1 MTGKAEFNSMIN
13 LIFTQ
18 LSLINFQVLLIS
30 ILSVMAGYVIAP
42 TVQYKQIRFLMVY
55 PLWVES
61 KLEKWSPEQWQALPL
76 FLFLFCLNL
85 FSLFVDLLSGLIPF
99 LPFVFAIWSGIN
111 IGLITYRKLEG
122 QFYYISLINP
132 VSVFELPAVFI
143 TFTAA
148 IQYNLK
154 SFGVTF
160 LDLPKA
166 DAGAYLRLFLTIV
179 LPLTFIAGVLETVL
193 IKVIGKMEKNDK
205 DE

>member
-1 MTGKAEFNSMIN
+1 MIN
-13 LIFTQ
+13 FIYSQF
-18 LSLINFQVLLIS
+18 SLINFQIFLLS
-30 ILSVMAGYVIAP
+30 ILCVMAGYVFAP
-42 TVQYKQIRFLMVY
+42 TVQYKQIRFLMIY

-61 KLEKWSPEQWQALPL
+61 KLEKWSPEKWQALPL

-85 FSLFVDLLSGLIPF
+85 FSLFVDLFSGLIPF
-99 LPFVFAIWSGIN
+99 LPFIFAVWSGIN

-122 QFYYISLINP
+122 RFYYISLINP

-154 SFGVTF
+154 DIGVTI

-166 DAGAYLRLFLTIV
+166 DVGAYLKLFLTIV
-179 LPLTFIAGVLETVL
+179 VPLTFIAGVLETVL
-193 IKVIGKMEKNDK
+193 IKMISRLENKEDK
-205 DE
+205 K

>member
-1 MTGKAEFNSMIN
+1 MID

-18 LSLINFQVLLIS
+18 LSLINFQILLLS
-30 ILSVMAGYVIAP
+30 ILTVMAGYVFAP

-99 LPFVFAIWSGIN
+99 LPFVFAAWSGIN

-122 QFYYISLINP
+122 QFYYMSLINP
-132 VSVFELPAVFI
+132 VSLFELPAVFI

-148 IQYNLK
+148 IQYNLTSMGI
-154 SFGVTF
+154 SFLG
-160 LDLPKA
+160 LPQA
-166 DAGAYLRLFLTIV
+166 TAGAYLGLFLTIV
-179 LPLTFIAGVLETVL
+179 LPLTFIAGVLETIL
-193 IKVIGKMEKNDK
+193 IKMVSRMEQDNNDEDKN
-205 DE
+205 